1 MLVDLLPNNAGGRIG
16 KKRKECN
23 PVGMKSCF
31 QIDASWPLRRER
43 FWAIAELNQQW
54 KKKRKKTKEPK
65 TIATSGLLFF
75 IGFLVCSTPF
85 HPRLL
90 LTAVPPFRLD
100 GRRCVLPRHRTSK
113 CCKEIQNVIE
123 IMNRRERGVEQCN
136 KSALMPSNSL
146 IPKVYFLSFRLFSR
160 GPSRFFFSTPP
171 PIIHS
176 FFYYSIHFDRL
187 LPSGVKALSLSTYL
201 YRPCLTHEQSTVV
214 RHWAF

>member
-1 MLVDLLPNNAGGRIG
+1 MTFTEGTILGYRRIESAM
-16 KKRKECN
+16 KKE
-23 PVGMKSCF
+23 
-31 QIDASWPLRRER
+31 
-43 FWAIAELNQQW
+43 
-54 KKKRKKTKEPK
+54 KKTKEPK

-176 FFYYSIHFDRL
+176 FFYYSISIVFFFFCPQGSR
-187 LPSGVKALSLSTYL
+187 LSLS
-201 YRPCLTHEQSTVV
+201 
-214 RHWAF
+214 RHTFTDLV

>member
-1 MLVDLLPNNAGGRIG
+1 M
-16 KKRKECN
+16 
-23 PVGMKSCF
+23 
-31 QIDASWPLRRER
+31 
-43 FWAIAELNQQW
+43 
-54 KKKRKKTKEPK
+54 
-65 TIATSGLLFF
+65 FF

>member
-1 MLVDLLPNNAGGRIG
+1 MTFTEGTILGYRRIESAM
-16 KKRKECN
+16 KKE
-23 PVGMKSCF
+23 
-31 QIDASWPLRRER
+31 
-43 FWAIAELNQQW
+43 
-54 KKKRKKTKEPK
+54 KKTKEPK

-176 FFYYSIHFDRL
+176 FFIIPFRSSSSSSALRGQG
-187 LPSGVKALSLSTYL
+187 SLSLDIPLQTLFDTRTVNSCPSLGFLGATKEKK
-201 YRPCLTHEQSTVV
+201 RRFFTAQFTNKETPCCVYI
-214 RHWAF
+214 R

>member
-1 MLVDLLPNNAGGRIG
+1 M
-16 KKRKECN
+16 
-23 PVGMKSCF
+23 
-31 QIDASWPLRRER
+31 
-43 FWAIAELNQQW
+43 
-54 KKKRKKTKEPK
+54 
-65 TIATSGLLFF
+65 FF

-146 IPKVYFLSFRLFSR
+146 IPKVYFISFRLFSR

-187 LPSGVKALSLSTYL
+187 LPSGVKALSLDIPLQTL
-201 YRPCLTHEQSTVV
+201 FDTRTVNSCPSLGFLGATKEKNDV
-214 RHWAF
+214 FLLPRLPTKKRLVVYIFGSR